1 MSSRA
6 LERWAPAFTLE
17 ARHAYFGDAPC
28 PAIAFEPADD
38 TSERLAN
45 LGLLCRH
52 GAGTLAAFRSDRIA
66 ADDAV
71 DLTFRILST
80 AATFA
85 NYTRLDG
92 ADARTTLWF
101 DTASAGS
108 TDAAGGRRLHGAE
121 RVSVEDR
128 VALDVPALSGVVT
141 PRDFA
146 APPLGFVR
154 VRMPASPAPSTTWF
168 IAFDAR
174 TTLWKYYVLGASE
187 AVPTIRDAD
196 GEIEFEPAA
205 PTVLPGNRRAVV
217 LRSKIPI
224 PLRERPTQRFQLRV
238 ATPTGDRVLVKRLA
252 LASPDR
258 LGKDTVDGREVTV
271 SEIYVNL

>member
-1 MSSRA
+1 MSGRT
-6 LERWAPAFTLE
+6 LERWTPAFTIV
-17 ARHAYFGDAPC
+17 ARHAFFGDAPC
-28 PAIAFEPADD
+28 PSVAFEPVEETRA
-38 TSERLAN
+38 RLAN
-45 LGLLCRH
+45 LGLLCRD
-52 GAGTLAAFRSDRIA
+52 GPGTLTAFRSDRAGSDA
-66 ADDAV
+66 AA
-71 DLTFRILST
+71 DLTFRLVT
-80 AATFA
+80 TDAAFA

-92 ADARTTLWF
+92 ADARSTLWF
-101 DTASAGS
+101 DSATA
-108 TDAAGGRRLHGAE
+108 AAADTGIERRLHTGAT
-121 RVSVEDR
+121 VSATDR
-128 VALDVPALSGVVT
+128 IALDAPSLLGAT
-141 PRDFA
+141 TTRDFA

-154 VRMPASPAPSTTWF
+154 LRTAPADSSATTWI

-217 LRSKIPI
+217 LRSKVPI
-224 PLRERPTQRFQLRV
+224 PLRDRPTQRFQLRV
-238 ATPTGDRVLVKRLA
+238 ATPAGERVLVKRLA
-252 LASPDR
+252 LASPNR

>member
-1 MSSRA
+1 MSRRA
-6 LERWAPAFTLE
+6 LERWSPAFTLE
-17 ARHAYFGDAPC
+17 ARHAFVGDAPC
-28 PAIAFEPADD
+28 PAIAFEPVDE

-45 LGLLCRH
+45 LGLLCRP
-52 GAGTLAAFRSDRIA
+52 GLGTLVAFRSDRIA
-66 ADDAV
+66 TDGPV
-71 DLTFRILST
+71 DLTFRIVTT
-80 AATFA
+80 AAAFA

-101 DTASAGS
+101 DTATAAPA
-108 TDAAGGRRLHGAE
+108 DAAGDRRLHGDD
-121 RVSVEDR
+121 RVAAADR
-128 VALDVPALSGVVT
+128 VALDSPALRAVTT
-141 PRDFA
+141 PRDRV
-146 APPLGFVR
+146 APPLGFVC
-154 VRMPASPAPSTTWF
+154 VRMPPAPAQSTTWF

-174 TTLWKYYVLGASE
+174 TTLWKYYVLGAAD

-196 GEIEFEPAA
+196 GAIEFEPAA

-217 LRSKIPI
+217 LRSKVPI

-252 LASPDR
+252 LASPNL